1 MIAVAASGENSIV
14 TAAGAN
20 SMLDRSMV
28 RGQRE
33 LIEKAGI
40 LLCQWE
46 IPTTVLIEA
55 IKIAND
61 VDIPVLFNPSPV
73 RSDFP
78 WGRLNIDT
86 LIVNEHE
93 ARSLFGSSIRLDS
106 PREWEPVLRSHGL
119 KRVVVTRGC
128 RSTIC
133 ISDDARLEIPVMAIG
148 RVDHRGGWGCFCRD
162 TRRMV
167 GWPGGFCRR
176 TRCGELRWR
185 ARHSQTG
192 CSGGNSD
199 APVNATRH
207 ETSRGCLRRN
217 SQPGRSGHGSA
228 CNQRDRKHQSRGGIS
243 NGRKGVQQQVERILS
258 QFPDWLGNGSQRW

>member
-73 RSDFP
+73 RGDFP

-133 ISDDARLEIPVMAIG
+133 ISDDARLEIPVMASDPVDTVGAGDAFAGTLAAWLAG
-148 RVDHRGGWGCFCRD
+148 RADFADALTAGNCAGGLATLKPGAQKAIP
-162 TRRMV
+162 TRQ
-167 GWPGGFCRR
+167 
-176 TRCGELRWR
+176 
-185 ARHSQTG
+185 S
-192 CSGGNSD
+192 
-199 APVNATRH
+199 TRH
-207 ETSRGCLRRN
+207 AMRRL
-217 SQPGRSGHGSA
+217 A
-228 CNQRDRKHQSRGGIS
+228 D
-243 NGRKGVQQQVERILS
+243 V
-258 QFPDWLGNGSQRW
+258 